1 MFSVKGAVTGDIT
14 EGVVRGSLLFPSSNA
29 GSAVV
34 MGVVLPSLGFV
45 MVPGSFVPFLEG
57 SGSGVGNDN
66 DTVLI
71 GGGGLIFK
79 GGGGPLFG
87 CGVGLPP

>member
-14 EGVVRGSLLFPSSNA
+14 ERVVRSSLLFPSSNA

-57 SGSGVGNDN
+57 SGSGVGND
-66 DTVLI
+66 TALI
-71 GGGGLIFK
+71 EGGGLIFK
-79 GGGGPLFG
+79 GGGGPFFG